1 MSTCGFW
8 QMTFILEFNNL
19 VVFCESR
26 ISLQGTRDQYKGRLT
41 RSMSHIDLNSS
52 HRNNNESERLGASNA
67 RRSFGD
73 RQESKRA
80 YLEGK
85 QEKTGKKGGYPSRE
99 SSRRSTLP
107 QHETRKQYGPSREE
121 RNKTNNNNPRERG
134 IHVSSG
140 RSTRNSEQLRLAS
153 RDEDFTGRSSF
164 ETRQGDNV
172 VIVKEVDDTPSLLS
186 MVSGDSVLDVTVAQ
200 KVDCKNC
207 YLILRR
213 IYLIA

>member
-1 MSTCGFW
+1 
-8 QMTFILEFNNL
+8 MTFLLELDNL
-19 VVFCESR
+19 AVFCESR
-26 ISLQGTRDQYKGRLT
+26 ISLQGTRDQYNGRLT

-52 HRNNNESERLGASNA
+52 HRNNNESERQGASNA

-80 YLEGK
+80 QNRGAYLEGK
-85 QEKTGKKGGYPSRE
+85 QEKNGKKGGYPSRE

-121 RNKTNNNNPRERG
+121 RNKANNNNPRERG

-153 RDEDFTGRSSF
+153 RDDDFTGRSSF

-172 VIVKEVDDTPSLLS
+172 IIVKEVDDTPSLLS
-186 MVSGDSVLDVTVAQ
+186 MVSGGSVLDVTVAQ
-200 KVDCKNC
+200 KVHCKNC